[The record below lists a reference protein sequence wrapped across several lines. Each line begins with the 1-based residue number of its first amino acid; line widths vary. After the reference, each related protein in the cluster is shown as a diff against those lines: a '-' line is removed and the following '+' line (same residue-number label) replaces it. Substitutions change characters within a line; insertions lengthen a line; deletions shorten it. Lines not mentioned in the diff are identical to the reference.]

1 MMYEDEVVWKKH
13 YEDSVR
19 ILPTVTNDYRKKL
32 FERLIK
38 EYEEMSKMQ

>member
-1 MMYEDEVVWKKH
+1 MMYDDKDIWKKH
-13 YEDSVR
+13 YQDWKK
-19 ILPTVTNDYRKKL
+19 IYPTVTNDYRKKL